1 MSEEN
6 MKIEFLE
13 PTIIKKL
20 MKMKLLI
27 FLLLTTGLIIVSKP
41 SKSQIISPFNI
52 ISGVYE
58 IDANGQLPDRNQK
71 IRQIKENKH
80 IALTTVS
87 QNISRF
93 YMIENG
99 RYMSNFADIS
109 VKFKVKDFSIMGD
122 SIYFC
127 GYMNR
132 VDEGFKG
139 STQGFIAYIKISDL
153 FSGQNNCQYNY
164 SRVPTTTTVNKIKIY
179 YNSSGERVVV
189 GIGKQYY
196 SELPYECPFTPVDP
210 EPLNVIPDPS
220 ADCWVYPDTN
230 QYDCFIGYKIFETVL
245 NPAYPSVNPFSIYRH
260 EIAYNDLN
268 YQYNYEEFRDL
279 IVMDNYICLASIT
292 GFNPL
297 ITGAVGNGQHIIL
310 RKFNKDDFSIHTSE
324 IVQAPFYYAVN
335 GESGFYI
342 EKLERNNIAIAY
354 VSPSLNGNDVATII
368 TKVDLSVS
376 PFNVVH
382 SSYID
387 YDYQRAL
394 MKDIEYIPE
403 TNQLLVLKYKFFNN
417 IDNLF
422 YVNMSNSVYDNSSN
436 YISNGLIPNSIF
448 QYQDWNNI
456 LKYNSSHFALIGNL
470 GTKLGLFDN
479 NIGGFNSVQCRNYTA
494 NQISKIGMNNFI
506 QWNNLFPCTFALK
519 YPYAPGFYYPGN
531 TTIIH
536 KMDLMPTGYELIVP
550 KCLEE

>member
-1 MSEEN
+1 
-6 MKIEFLE
+6 
-13 PTIIKKL
+13 

-27 FLLLTTGLIIVSKP
+27 LLLLTASLIIVSKP
-41 SKSQIISPFNI
+41 SKSQIISPNNI

-71 IRQIKENKH
+71 IRQVKENKH

-87 QNISRF
+87 QNIRRF

-109 VKFKVKDFSIMGD
+109 VKFKVQDFSIMGD

-127 GYMNR
+127 GYMNT

-153 FSGQNNCQYNY
+153 FSGQNNFQYNY
-164 SRVPTTTTVNKIKIY
+164 SRVPTTTTINKIKTY

-196 SELPYECPFTPVDP
+196 SEPSYECPVAPVDP
-210 EPLNVIPDPS
+210 EPFNVIPDPS

-230 QYDCFIGYKIFETVL
+230 QYDCFIGYKITETVL

-260 EIAYNDLN
+260 EIAYDDLN
-268 YQYNYEEFRDL
+268 NQYQYEEFKDL
-279 IVMDNYICLASIT
+279 IVTDKYICLAST
-292 GFNPL
+292 YYFDPL
-297 ITGAVGNGQHIIL
+297 ITGNASNGKFIVL
-310 RKFNKDDFSIHTSE
+310 RKVDKNDFTNHTTFKALAPYNPYGN
-324 IVQAPFYYAVN
+324 IVS
-335 GESGFYI
+335 GESGLFI
-342 EKLERNNIAIAY
+342 EELEDKNIALLT
-354 VSPSLNGNDVATII
+354 VSSSFNGNDFATII
-368 TKVDLSVS
+368 TKVDLGVS

-382 SSYID
+382 TSYID
-387 YDYQRAL
+387 YDYYRAL
-394 MKDIEYIPE
+394 VKDIEYIPE

-422 YVNMSNSVYDNSSN
+422 YVNMSNSAFYNSSN
-436 YISNGLIPNSIF
+436 YIANVLIPNSIF

-456 LKYNSSHFALIGNL
+456 LKYSSSHFALIGSL

-479 NIGGFNSVQCRNYTA
+479 YIGGFNSVQCRNYTT
-494 NQISKIGMNNFI
+494 NQISKTGINNFAA
-506 QWNNLFPCTFALK
+506 WEHNLLQCTFALM

-536 KMDLMPTGYELIVP
+536 KMDLMPTGPATITTR
-550 KCLEE
+550 CLEE